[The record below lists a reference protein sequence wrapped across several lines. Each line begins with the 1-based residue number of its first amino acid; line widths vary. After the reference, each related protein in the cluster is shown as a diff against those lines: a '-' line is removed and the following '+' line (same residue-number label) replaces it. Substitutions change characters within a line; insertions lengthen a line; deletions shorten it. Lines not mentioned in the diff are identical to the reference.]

1 MCLCILNNIY
11 TEATCKGL
19 DIIIELPDRLK
30 TSCSGRLRVTTAWYA
45 KPLTLKVQ
53 DTFKK
58 WLLQFLVL
66 QSASAITNEKYSQ
79 CTFTFPNA
87 QTRSWS
93 RSRFL
98 FFTFTM
104 LSVEQ
109 MHIRYA
115 RCYEW
120 LMSALL
126 RVQFRDINSEE
137 FSLLPRCPQKAV
149 YQPSYTHSRLM
160 FHFKNLSRY

>member
-1 MCLCILNNIY
+1 MHLWILNNIY

-30 TSCSGRLRVTTAWYA
+30 TSCSGRLQVTTAWCA
-45 KPLTLKVQ
+45 KPLPLKVQ
-53 DTFKK
+53 DTFNK

-66 QSASAITNEKYSQ
+66 QSASAVSKEKRSQ

-87 QTRSWS
+87 QTHSWS

-109 MHIRYA
+109 MHIWCT

-120 LMSALL
+120 LVSALL

-149 YQPSYTHSRLM
+149 WQRSYTPS